1 MLKCLTPL
9 MSLHQFRPRF
19 RLQVPLQLDD
29 VITRL
34 TKLVEDP
41 NSPCVGEEAPLQG
54 HVDLQLP
61 KEQRHTWSPT
71 MGINA
76 EERDGGTLLR
86 VLIGPNPGI
95 WTAVMFSSLGLIT
108 GIMFLLI
115 LGSVQL
121 FLDKDAWAFTLVAIF
136 TVLLFCVW
144 IASRVGAK
152 LAYPQT
158 QELRQILESV
168 LKD

>member
-1 MLKCLTPL
+1 MLESRTPL

-19 RLQVPLQLDD
+19 RLQVDLFTDEVTD
-29 VITRL
+29 RL

-41 NSPCVGEEAPLQG
+41 ASPCVGEIAPLQK
-54 HVDLQLP
+54 HVDMKLP
-61 KEQRHTWSPT
+61 KEERHTWSPT
-71 MGINA
+71 MGINY

-95 WTAVMFSSLGLIT
+95 WTAVMFCSLGLIT

-121 FLDKDAWAFTLVAIF
+121 FLGKSAWAFTLVAIF
-136 TVLLFCVW
+136 TVLLIGVW
-144 IASRVGAK
+144 AASRVGAK
-152 LAYPQT
+152 LAFPQT
-158 QELRQILESV
+158 KKLRQILETALQV
-168 LKD
+168 

>member
-1 MLKCLTPL
+1 

-19 RLQVPLQLDD
+19 RLQVPLQPKEVLD
-29 VITRL
+29 RL
-34 TKLVEDP
+34 NQLIQDP
-41 NSPCVGEEAPLQG
+41 QAPCTGHLADLQG

-61 KEQRHTWSPT
+61 EKDRHTWSPT
-71 MGINA
+71 MGINV

-95 WTAVMFSSLGLIT
+95 WTAVMFSALGLIT

-121 FLDKDAWAFTLVAIF
+121 FLDKSAWAFTLVAIF
-136 TVLLFCVW
+136 TVLLIGVW
-144 IASRVGAK
+144 MASRVGAK
-152 LAYPQT
+152 LAFPQT
-158 QELRQILESV
+158 QQLRQILESV
-168 LKD
+168 LQD

>member
-1 MLKCLTPL
+1 MLESRSPL

-19 RLQVPLQLDD
+19 RLQVPHQPKEVLD
-29 VITRL
+29 RL
-34 TKLVEDP
+34 SKLIADP
-41 NSPCVGEEAPLQG
+41 QAPCTGHLADLQG
-54 HVDLQLP
+54 HVDLQIP
-61 KEQRHTWSPT
+61 VNERHMWSPT
-71 MGINA
+71 MGINI

-95 WTAVMFSSLGLIT
+95 WTAVMFSALGLIT

-121 FLDKDAWAFTLVAIF
+121 FLDKSAWAFTIVAIF
-136 TVLLFCVW
+136 TVLLLCVW
-144 IASRVGAK
+144 VASRIGAR

-158 QELRQILESV
+158 QHLRQVLESV
-168 LKD
+168 LQD